1 MKEEQKVTLR
11 KVPIIIL
18 LDALKQLYSMG
29 VDFVDII
36 GENDVEQDK
45 VELRYNVEYMAIEEE
60 EEDKKQEDVSFSLLK
75 LMEEEDDDDD
85 SLSDDYLNQLT
96 DNE

>member
-1 MKEEQKVTLR
+1 MCSSDL
-11 KVPIIIL
+11 
-18 LDALKQLYSMG
+18 
-29 VDFVDII
+29 FVDII